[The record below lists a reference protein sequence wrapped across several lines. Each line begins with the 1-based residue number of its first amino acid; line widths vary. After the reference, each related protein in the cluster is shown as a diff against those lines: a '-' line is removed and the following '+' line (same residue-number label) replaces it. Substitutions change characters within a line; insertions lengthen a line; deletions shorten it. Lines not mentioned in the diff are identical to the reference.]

1 MHVHFFNDK
10 KIKVKNI
17 IKIAVQFAVMLP
29 FLSLR
34 AQFLGGN
41 GNGDTSVNVSSITL
55 SGDIIINIYA
65 GGSGR
70 GDNQALITEVFFSDN
85 FLFLGG
91 SGRGDVL
98 ASTSA
103 IYLGDDMRY
112 PGGSGRGE
120 ATAGITSKVLSQRVL
135 WRGGVSSGNGS
146 SSSRDSNWFPN
157 NMPGPSDE
165 VALENNSNGFN
176 IELQGNMTFKSL
188 DFNGSNKKVI
198 VGNKSLT
205 ITDSVMNADANNY
218 IRTNMLSCVTF
229 TVPNNQYRLM
239 PVGNSAYNPV
249 TITNKTG
256 VQDNFCV
263 FVNDEV
269 NSRGLIGRPLWN
281 IPRVK
286 RTWYIGKGS
295 GTSNLG
301 NGVDF
306 KFGYNGGEDSAVG
319 SMNMFHWNDSIWSLQ
334 SGGSSSGG
342 VFTFIGYKG
351 LFSPFALGDG
361 ASPLPVSWL
370 DMRCARKGAQAV
382 EVRWKTASEEGSQS
396 FYVQR
401 SSGGAFKDIDSIP
414 AAGYSYEPKSYAY
427 TDRSA
432 PSGTLFYRIRQLD
445 KDGKQSFSDVCATAQ
460 ATINELRVLNNPA
473 DQEFKVWITDA
484 LAGAAYRIFN
494 AAGQEVAS
502 GNLNNGVTVIPTA
515 ALSSG
520 CYSFQI
526 LNAENPFFSKVVV
539 LHP

>member
-55 SGDIIINIYA
+55 SGEIIINIYA

-269 NSRGLIGRPLWN
+269 NSRYRVDEGKAAARASGFQDGRHLEAAGRRVGRRALDRENGLVI
-281 IPRVK
+281 
-286 RTWYIGKGS
+286 
-295 GTSNLG
+295 
-301 NGVDF
+301 
-306 KFGYNGGEDSAVG
+306 DSADDVERRARG
-319 SMNMFHWNDSIWSLQ
+319 HLHE
-334 SGGSSSGG
+334 
-342 VFTFIGYKG
+342 
-351 LFSPFALGDG
+351 GDG
-361 ASPLPVSWL
+361 QEK
-370 DMRCARKGAQAV
+370 RNC
-382 EVRWKTASEEGSQS
+382 EEQ
-396 FYVQR
+396 
-401 SSGGAFKDIDSIP
+401 
-414 AAGYSYEPKSYAY
+414 
-427 TDRSA
+427 
-432 PSGTLFYRIRQLD
+432 D
-445 KDGKQSFSDVCATAQ
+445 KA
-460 ATINELRVLNNPA
+460 
-473 DQEFKVWITDA
+473 
-484 LAGAAYRIFN
+484 
-494 AAGQEVAS
+494 
-502 GNLNNGVTVIPTA
+502 
-515 ALSSG
+515 
-520 CYSFQI
+520 
-526 LNAENPFFSKVVV
+526 
-539 LHP
+539 